1 MKRFML
7 MEFSCAVTSEKLE
20 TSKVVTL
27 NQSKISHNFSYLTT
41 DSWPQ
46 IFTQYKTRGIYL
58 PMHVV

>member
-1 MKRFML
+1 

-46 IFTQYKTRGIYL
+46 ILIQYKTRGIYL
-58 PMHVV
+58 PMHAV